1 MDVLFLDANVL
12 FSAAYRTESRLG
24 RFWSLPGVELV
35 TSAYAI
41 EEARRNLTRAEQ
53 VEWLDVLAG
62 GLRIVHERGTWA
74 LPRDVILPDKDRPIL
89 AAAVIS
95 GATHLITGDQAHF
108 GVWYGQQLCGI
119 LVLRPAAYLD
129 LRR

>member
-1 MDVLFLDANVL
+1 VDVLFLDANVL
-12 FSAAYRTESRLG
+12 YSAAYRQESRLG
-24 RFWSLPGVELV
+24 RFWTLPGVELV

-41 EEARRNLTRAEQ
+41 EEARRNLARAEQ

-108 GVWYGQQLCGI
+108 GVWYGQLLCGI
-119 LVLRPAAYLD
+119 RVLRPAAYLD
-129 LRR
+129 SRR